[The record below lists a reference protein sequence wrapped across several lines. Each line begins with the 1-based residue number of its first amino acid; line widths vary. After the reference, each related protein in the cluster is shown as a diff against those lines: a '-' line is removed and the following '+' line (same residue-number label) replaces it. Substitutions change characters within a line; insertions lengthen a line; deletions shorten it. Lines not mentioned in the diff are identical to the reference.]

1 MSVFF
6 SIIIPTYNRWNHLRT
21 AIDSVL
27 AQTFT
32 DFELIVV
39 NDGSTDNTVVNFD
52 KTYNGNSKVR
62 LITQSN
68 QERGAARN
76 NGLKNAAGKY
86 AFFLD
91 SDDIMFKN
99 HLETLYNKIREL
111 KEPDF
116 LTTKY
121 QFIRNGKI
129 TFPDVCKIKEG
140 YYDYKLFLNGNPI
153 GANVCVRVAN
163 TDLHPFESD
172 RRYSIT
178 EDWMFHVQNYRK
190 NKLYVIDKITI
201 QMHDHDERSMR
212 ADNSVIIQRTK
223 LAGEWIHQHVSL
235 TEHDK
240 RTLDAFVNYFVAIHS
255 YVDGKKSETLRH
267 LFKAIRATGM
277 KKKYGILLAKCL
289 VGHSAIQKMKTIKE

>member
-116 LTTKY
+116 LT
-121 QFIRNGKI
+121 
-129 TFPDVCKIKEG
+129 
-140 YYDYKLFLNGNPI
+140 
-153 GANVCVRVAN
+153 
-163 TDLHPFESD
+163 
-172 RRYSIT
+172 
-178 EDWMFHVQNYRK
+178 
-190 NKLYVIDKITI
+190 
-201 QMHDHDERSMR
+201 
-212 ADNSVIIQRTK
+212 
-223 LAGEWIHQHVSL
+223 
-235 TEHDK
+235 
-240 RTLDAFVNYFVAIHS
+240 
-255 YVDGKKSETLRH
+255 
-267 LFKAIRATGM
+267 
-277 KKKYGILLAKCL
+277 
-289 VGHSAIQKMKTIKE
+289 

>member
-6 SIIIPTYNRWNHLRT
+6 YHHTYIQSLESPRT
-21 AIDSVL
+21 AIDSAL

-163 TDLHPFESD
+163 KDLHPFESD
-172 RRYSIT
+172 RKYSIT

-190 NKLYVIDKITI
+190 NKLYVLI
-201 QMHDHDERSMR
+201 
-212 ADNSVIIQRTK
+212 K
-223 LAGEWIHQHVSL
+223 LQSRCMIMMNVQCARI
-235 TEHDK
+235 
-240 RTLDAFVNYFVAIHS
+240 
-255 YVDGKKSETLRH
+255 
-267 LFKAIRATGM
+267 
-277 KKKYGILLAKCL
+277 ILLL
-289 VGHSAIQKMKTIKE
+289 FNVPNLPENGYINMFHSLSTTKNTRCICKLFCCHPFLCGWKKRMKHWGTF